1 MLQFDH
7 LVHVVR
13 CSPAEAIDQMKLHGF
28 HVVLG
33 GEHTNWGT
41 HNSLCYFD
49 LAYIEFLAV
58 QNQKVANRAENP
70 LIQQVVHK
78 LQTGEGMLQ
87 IALRTE
93 HMEELA
99 KRLVEKGFRIN
110 GPLEG
115 KRMRD
120 DGTLLRWKMLF
131 IEQEEGGPR
140 FPFFIEWS
148 ESDEK
153 RRDDL
158 QRKGVISPHNNN
170 IIEMKTVF
178 YTITNVN
185 ETSKHWEE
193 LLQIEMSPP
202 TINKEWN
209 AVVQGFSLGKIT
221 IQFCEPIG
229 NGIVRDQLKNHGEF
243 PFAVEFEGK
252 EDNMSI
258 CHIRNGMY
266 LFTKE
271 LC

>member
-13 CSPAEAIDQMKLHGF
+13 CSPADVINQMKIHGF
-28 HVVLG
+28 HVVQG

-58 QNQKVANRAENP
+58 QNQEIANQSENP
-70 LIQQVVHK
+70 LIQQVVQK
-78 LQTGEGMLQ
+78 LQGGEGMLQ

-99 KRLVEKGFRIN
+99 ERLIEQGFHIS

-120 DGTLLRWKMLF
+120 DGTLLIWKMLF
-131 IEQEEGGPR
+131 IEQEEEGPR

-148 ESDEK
+148 EPDEK

-158 QRKGVISPHNNN
+158 QRKGVISPHNNQ

-178 YTITNVN
+178 YAVANVN
-185 ETSKHWEE
+185 ETSKRWKD
-193 LLQIEMSPP
+193 LLQLEMSPP
-202 TINKEWN
+202 KINKEWN
-209 AVVQGFSLGKIT
+209 VITQSFSLGEIA
-221 IQFCEPIG
+221 IQFCEPLG
-229 NGIVRDQLKNHGEF
+229 NGIGQNQLTNNGEG
-243 PFAVEFEGK
+243 PFAVEFEGENEK
-252 EDNMSI
+252 MSV
-258 CHIRNGMY
+258 CHIWNGMY
-266 LFTKE
+266 IF
-271 LC
+271 

>member
-13 CSPAEAIDQMKLHGF
+13 CSLLDVINHMKLHGF

-41 HNSLCYFD
+41 QNSLCYFD

-70 LIQQVVHK
+70 LIQQAVYK

-87 IALRTE
+87 IALRTD
-93 HMEELA
+93 HMEELTE
-99 KRLVEKGFRIN
+99 RLLEKGFQIN

-115 KRMRD
+115 NRMRD
-120 DGTLLRWKMLF
+120 DGTLLSWKMLF
-131 IEQEEGGPR
+131 IEQQEDGPR

-158 QRKGVISPHNNN
+158 QRKGVISPHNNS
-170 IIEMKTVF
+170 IIEMKRVF
-178 YTITNVN
+178 YAVTNVN
-185 ETSKHWEE
+185 ETSKQWEE

-221 IQFCEPIG
+221 IQFCEPLG
-229 NGIVRDQLKNHGEF
+229 NGIVQDQLMNKGEV
-243 PFAVEFEGK
+243 PFAVEFEGN
-252 EDNMSI
+252 EDNMRVS
-258 CHIRNGMY
+258 HIWDGMY
-266 LFTKE
+266 IF
-271 LC
+271 